1 MTFSGPYCDDKDTK
15 NLRNGPLTII
25 NKPAHFKRK
34 SPKTGSF
41 VSLDRLQRGFDD
53 SLHCKTGDMPGI

>member
-41 VSLDRLQRGFDD
+41 VSLDRLQRGLDD
-53 SLHCKTGDMPGI
+53 SLLF